1 MDAADPTSG
10 VFIMAQGLLTYL
22 EPQRVVRLF
31 TDIAVPSGKDRVRIR
46 PTLILTFDAIG
57 AEPNAALSPPTDA
70 LGIDR
75 NELEPTLRR
84 WNPHIAAVTLLDY
97 ANPREL
103 PRFLVDITKHIP
115 VVPQGISSLV
125 SIATPACQ
133 TATSKLPLKWDLSA
147 LPPRDAV
154 FG

>member
-46 PTLILTFDAIG
+46 PTLILTFDVIG

-70 LGIDR
+70 LG
-75 NELEPTLRR
+75 
-84 WNPHIAAVTLLDY
+84 H
-97 ANPREL
+97 
-103 PRFLVDITKHIP
+103 
-115 VVPQGISSLV
+115 
-125 SIATPACQ
+125 
-133 TATSKLPLKWDLSA
+133 
-147 LPPRDAV
+147 
-154 FG
+154 